1 MALKLVRKKK
11 GMPAAAGRRKKSEIE
26 KFKDAI
32 DVQLRLA
39 AGEKVKKG
47 RGLAKSWMGDGKEYG
62 VERVLVP
69 LAGNRPLYSKSAIV
83 VSMKPKNPPTKEL
96 KELRRLAADGKL
108 SKRIYMMLWKQKKSV
123 AAKKRIAK
131 KATAKKPAA
140 KKRIAKKA
148 TAKKRAARKSPAKKQ
163 TAKRMRKAA

>member
-11 GMPAAAGRRKKSEIE
+11 IVKPAAAGRRKKSEIE

-32 DVQLRLA
+32 EVQLRLA

-47 RGLAKSWMGDGKEYG
+47 TGFAKSWMKDGKEYG

-69 LAGNRPLYSKSAIV
+69 LAGNCPLYSKSAIV

-108 SKRIYMMLWKQKKSV
+108 SKRIYMVLRNQKKSV
-123 AAKKRIAK
+123 AAKKGITK
-131 KATAKKPAA
+131 KATAKKPATKKTAA
-140 KKRIAKKA
+140 KKPP
-148 TAKKRAARKSPAKKQ
+148 ARKSPAKKQ